1 MTMWVFGYGSLLWNP
16 GFPVARSELAR
27 LHGYARSFCMSSIH
41 HRGTE
46 DHPGLVLALDEQP
59 EAHCKGLAL
68 AVEAGHED
76 RTLQEL
82 RERELIS
89 SAYVEKMLDVH
100 LDNGEVVNAVT
111 YVIDADHVQYCGGM
125 PLEEQAQII
134 AHAVGG
140 RGPNTEYLYNT
151 TEHLAEIGL
160 HDPDLEWLSQRVR
173 SITA

>member
-16 GFPVARSELAR
+16 GFPVARSERAT
-27 LHGYARSFCMSSIH
+27 LHGYARSFCMRSIH

-46 DHPGLVLALDEQP
+46 EEPGLVLALDEQP
-59 EAHCKGLAL
+59 EAHCTGLAL

-76 RTLQEL
+76 RTLDEL

-89 SAYVEKMLDVH
+89 SAYLERTLDVH
-100 LDNGEVVNAVT
+100 LDTGQIVNAVT
-111 YVIDADHVQYCGGM
+111 YVIDAHHVQYCGGL
-125 PLEEQAQII
+125 PLEEQARII

-151 TEHLAEIGL
+151 AAHLTEIGL

-173 SITA
+173 TISA